1 MTFVSRGIHLTMSI
15 IHETEYFSGLVEELH
30 DLKVKM
36 RILARVN
43 RARTGN
49 FGEYKVLGDGICEMK
64 IDYSPGYHAYY
75 TQEGLN
81 MYLLILGGDK
91 SSQNKDIAKAKEIW
105 RTIMEERQ

>member
-1 MTFVSRGIHLTMSI
+1 MNT
-15 IHETEYFSGLVEELH
+15 IHETEHFSNWIEEHH
-30 DLKVKM
+30 DLRAKM
-36 RILARVN
+36 RILARIN
-43 RARTGN
+43 RARAGN

-64 IDYSPGYHAYY
+64 IDYGPGYRVYY

-81 MYLLILGGDK
+81 VYLLILGGDK